1 MRYPTVTT
9 RLVILLGKPLGH
21 SVSPVMHNSAFAE
34 LGMDYCYLPVEVAA
48 EDLATVF
55 AGLKKMNLAG
65 GNVTVPHKIRIIDLL
80 DRLDPLAQSI
90 GAVNTICLEQGQAVG
105 YNTDGYGFLRSLQEV
120 AGISPAG
127 ERFFLLGAGGA
138 ARAIAMTLA
147 AEGAETIIIS
157 NRTAERAEA
166 LAEEINRVIRPCA
179 TMVSAGAQEQ
189 RAALADCTV
198 LINCTSLGMAPAGD
212 GVALDPALLH
222 PGLTVADIVYN
233 PMRTRLLAAAEK
245 IGCRTVPGLGMLIHQ
260 GAAAFTLWTGREPP
274 LATMRRAALAQLNRA
289 TL

>member
-21 SVSPVMHNSAFAE
+21 SVSPAMHNSAFAE
-34 LGMDYCYLPVEVAA
+34 LGIDYCYLPVEVTA

-55 AGLKKMNLAG
+55 AGLKRMNVAG
-65 GNVTVPHKIRIIDLL
+65 GNVTVPHKIRIIELL
-80 DRLDPLAQSI
+80 DRLDPLAESI

-147 AEGAETIIIS
+147 AEGAEAIMIS
-157 NRTAERAEA
+157 NRSAERAEI
-166 LAEEINRVIRPCA
+166 LAEELNRAIRPCA
-179 TMVSAGAQEQ
+179 TMVAAEPKAQQ
-189 RAALADCTV
+189 AALAESTV

-212 GVALDPALLH
+212 TLALDPSLLH

-233 PMRTRLLAAAEK
+233 PRRTRLLAAAEK

-260 GAAAFTLWTGREPP
+260 GAAAFTLWTGREPSI
-274 LATMRRAALAQLNRA
+274 ATMRQAALAQLNHA
-289 TL
+289 TF

>member
-1 MRYPTVTT
+1 MRYPTITT
-9 RLVILLGKPLGH
+9 RLVILLGTPLGH
-21 SVSPVMHNSAFAE
+21 LVSPAMHNSAFAE
-34 LGMDYCYLPVEVAA
+34 LGIDYCYLPVEVAT

-55 AGLKKMNLAG
+55 AGLKRMNLAG
-65 GNVTVPHKIRIIDLL
+65 GNVTVPHKIRIIELL
-80 DRLDPLAQSI
+80 DRLDPLARSI

-127 ERFFLLGAGGA
+127 QRFFLLGAGGA

-157 NRTAERAEA
+157 NRSAERAEI
-166 LAEEINRVIRPCA
+166 LAEELNRAIRPCA
-179 TMVSAGAQEQ
+179 KMVAAEPKAQQ
-189 RAALADCTV
+189 AALAESTV

-212 GVALDPALLH
+212 ILALDPALLH
-222 PGLTVADIVYN
+222 PGLTVADTVYN
-233 PMRTRLLAAAEK
+233 PIRTRLLAAAEA

-260 GAAAFTLWTGREPP
+260 GAAAFTIWTGHEPSI
-274 LATMRRAALAQLNRA
+274 ATMRQAALAQLDRSA
-289 TL
+289 G

>member
-21 SVSPVMHNSAFAE
+21 SVSPAMHNSAFAE

-65 GNVTVPHKIRIIDLL
+65 GNVTVPHKIRIIELL

-120 AGISPAG
+120 ADISPAG

-147 AEGAETIIIS
+147 AEGAAIIIIS

-166 LAEEINRVIRPCA
+166 LAEEVNRVIRPCA
-179 TMVSAGAQEQ
+179 AMVAAGAQEQ
-189 RAALADCTV
+189 RAAL
-198 LINCTSLGMAPAGD
+198 
-212 GVALDPALLH
+212 
-222 PGLTVADIVYN
+222 
-233 PMRTRLLAAAEK
+233 
-245 IGCRTVPGLGMLIHQ
+245 
-260 GAAAFTLWTGREPP
+260 
-274 LATMRRAALAQLNRA
+274 
-289 TL
+289 